1 MKQEKMPSAISAN
14 NTLPSGRGSCC
25 DDDDCLI
32 EIPETDPL
40 IIGSMTDAVTAML
53 EGIGEDTGREGL
65 LKTPERVAKSL
76 RFLTKGYRQD
86 PEELLKN
93 ALFTESYDEMVLVKD
108 IDIFSMCEHHML
120 PFYGRCHV
128 GYIPRDKVVGLSKL
142 PRVVD
147 IFSRRLQVQ
156 ERLTHQIS
164 EAIEHYLKP
173 LGVGVV
179 VEAYHLCMMMR
190 GVGKQN
196 SFTTT
201 SSMRGSF
208 QNLETRNEFF
218 SLIRSNKP

>member
-1 MKQEKMPSAISAN
+1 MENASYQYHSEKLKELLAA
-14 NTLPSGRGSCC
+14 L
-25 DDDDCLI
+25 
-32 EIPETDPL
+32 
-40 IIGSMTDAVTAML
+40 
-53 EGIGEDTGREGL
+53 GEDPERDGL
-65 LKTPERVAKSL
+65 LKTPSRVLSSL
-76 RFLTKGYRQD
+76 QFLTSGYKHD
-86 PEELLKN
+86 VESVLTG
-93 ALFTESYDEMVLVKD
+93 ALFDVDYQDMIVVRD
-108 IDIFSMCEHHML
+108 IEIYSMCEHHML

-128 GYIPRDKVVGLSKL
+128 GYSPRDKVVGLSKL